1 MFLPPAYV
9 KKNVPSVP
17 ESMSGPEIIGL
28 TSLVFTCVY
37 LLVLWSP
44 YFEETGEKKVHIP
57 LVRKPSLARK
67 IVR

>member
-1 MFLPPAYV
+1 
-9 KKNVPSVP
+9 
-17 ESMSGPEIIGL
+17 MSGPEIIGL

-57 LVRKPSLARK
+57 LVRKLSLARK